1 MGAFLPFSYLNVCGF
16 WNYFFFCLLAATV
29 VAAIVVA
36 IFVVAAHFGLTFKV

>member
-16 WNYFFFCLLAATV
+16 WNYFFFLFATV